1 MWLIWCF
8 IFKKQSWTKIQSY
21 MLPAQDVVLCQ
32 LACCSV
38 TKSCQTLPD
47 SVHEVLQARILE
59 WVAISRCLATSFK
72 IQLITRHCE
81 AAIITIS
88 HRRKLES
95 PQPTPKR
102 MYQELKKQVFKPKT
116 AGEIPVPLK
125 QKWLRKEGPH
135 SIRKIIGIL
144 PSYDIS
150 QDPNLWRWHSGSV
163 LLLKRTELWF

>member
-1 MWLIWCF
+1 
-8 IFKKQSWTKIQSY
+8 
-21 MLPAQDVVLCQ
+21 MLPTQDVALCQ

-38 TKSCQTLPD
+38 TKSCQTLSD

-59 WVAISRCLATSFK
+59 WVAISRCLATSFI

-95 PQPTPKR
+95 PPTPPAPKR
-102 MYQELKKQVFKPKT
+102 MYQELKKQVFKPKK
-116 AGEIPVPLK
+116 IPVPLK

-150 QDPNLWRWHSGSV
+150 QDPNLGRWHSGSV